1 MSNLNLDGFVTPEQS
16 FGGLYNVSNKL
27 QENRLRSQ
35 QEQQRNDAN
44 KASMSKFL
52 TDYADPKAHLSGSPT
67 DPLVTQGFSKI
78 LEEGMDLINKNKG
91 LTNDMLIMALSPKVS
106 KLATY
111 ASKAKVIKG
120 QIDEGLKNISENSG
134 YIKSKLSEEAR
145 RSAFY
150 NEDGTL
156 KEDFN
161 AIDDSKNW
169 IGETILNKPDLVT
182 NNKGLD
188 EWMKGNKMMANS
200 NEITEWNNRGG
211 KVKRKVKT
219 TAYDWAV
226 PEVDE
231 KTGTHTRG
239 FVPLYD
245 KAIDGD
251 EEIIGEFD
259 DGKGGKVKAPV
270 RLLDEGLYKSILAN
284 SDGTADWVRGQ
295 VMSYIKNGNHTDKDG
310 NPLTLNSPQANNLGR
325 MILYDEL
332 KKRGLGGMEN
342 EVETKP
348 TQIKV
353 YAPRSGGGG
362 GGGSQRSQE
371 QFETESNLHKT
382 LNDIAPDSNGRLD
395 VSSLLNGVKFVD
407 KYNDQ
412 VVINSGRYDPIK
424 KDFIIQTSK
433 GEEVIPYHKLAT
445 LAEPSNPGRDMKWLK
460 GFKTYQR
467 ASDANNKKE
476 EVKEEEPKGFGA
488 KIINAMSKVLGG
500 NKNKGQAKPKSKKD
514 TDPAGLGI
522 E

>member
-120 QIDEGLKNISENSG
+120 QIDEGLKNINENSG

-156 KEDFN
+156 KEDFD

-169 IGETILNKPDLVT
+169 IGETIMNKPDLVT

-188 EWMKGNKMMANS
+188 EWIKGNKMMANS

-259 DGKGGKVKAPV
+259 DGKGGIVKAPV
-270 RLLDEGLYKSILAN
+270 RLLDEGLFKSILAN

-295 VMSYIKNGNHTDKDG
+295 VMKAIKDGKHTDKNGN
-310 NPLTLNSPQANNLGR
+310 LISLNSPQANNLGR

-342 EVETKP
+342 EVENKP

-353 YAPRSGGGG
+353 FAPRSGGGS
-362 GGGSQRSQE
+362 GGSQKSQE
-371 QFETESNLHKT
+371 QAETENNLHKT
-382 LNDIAPDSNGRLD
+382 LDDIAPDDNGRLD
-395 VSSLLNGVKFVD
+395 VSTLLNGIKFVN

-412 VVINSGRYDPIK
+412 VVINSGKYDPVK
-424 KDFIIQTSK
+424 KDFVIQTDK
-433 GEEVIPYHKLAT
+433 GEEVIPYHKLVT
-445 LAEPSNPGRDMKWLK
+445 LAENSNSGREIKWMK
-460 GFKTYQR
+460 GFKTYSR
-467 ASDANNKKE
+467 SGNANNKKE
-476 EVKEEEPKGFGA
+476 EKEEKLGFVDGF
-488 KIINAMSKVLGG
+488 IQNVLGLKYL
-500 NKNKGQAKPKSKKD
+500 KNKGKGQVKQKPKKD
-514 TDPAGLGI
+514 SDPAGLGI